1 MKIEI
6 KTKISKLTRSM
17 VNQMQMPGLE
27 QLKRGK
33 VLGYM
38 INAKRDSYKTIL
50 IECNNEYFVIN
61 TSWKKNHLSVYRS
74 IGRGSTS
81 LKFDTSDACDKWW
94 VAYQEVINNAKTHI
108 YI

>member
-1 MKIEI
+1 MEIEI
-6 KTKISKLTRSM
+6 KTKVSKLTRSM
-17 VNQMQMPGLE
+17 INQMQMPGLE

-50 IECNNEYFVIN
+50 IKHNNEYFVIS
-61 TSWKKNHLSVYRS
+61 TSWDRHNTLIYRYVEKRQ
-74 IGRGSTS
+74 ITIQ
-81 LKFDTSDACDKWW
+81 LNTQDKCDKWW
-94 VAYQEVINNAKTHI
+94 SAYLEVLDNAKTHI